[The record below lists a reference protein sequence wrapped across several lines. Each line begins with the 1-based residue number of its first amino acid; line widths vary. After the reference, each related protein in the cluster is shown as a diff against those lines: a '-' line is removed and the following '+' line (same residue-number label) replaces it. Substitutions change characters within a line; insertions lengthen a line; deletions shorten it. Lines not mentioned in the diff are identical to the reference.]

1 MPNKIPVNG
10 STINVYID
18 GKYIGNCIYNIYRE
32 DVATLFPGYANSEG
46 AMAYHENFNYLEV
59 GNPTVR

>member
-10 STINVYID
+10 STINAYID

-46 AMAYHENFNYLEV
+46 AMAYHENF
-59 GNPTVR
+59 